1 MPSVTVFVQDG
12 VCPPGRTGGATPH
25 RSGREQLT
33 HPVPRS
39 SRVLVLSKRSA
50 LLPWPHLYAVLRVV
64 QPAALRWIS
73 DKTVGELIVS
83 LVVLSSAARCPV
95 LPFLQ
100 RVAWTSLPRLQ
111 GNMQNY
117 DCRKPFSGRS
127 LFTLAPRYRCCRPL
141 CLSSLA
147 GSQPRQVC
155 CRLAVPGL
163 FWFSQIGVL
172 KPQLLIQL
180 GDNRLSRVPES
191 PLRTHAPLSDHGG
204 VLLAGQCCDAP
215 HVLLTAISPSGLLP
229 SSSLKLSALAR
240 TLRVQAILTVHDYTN
255 FGAQS
260 RGLRSR

>member
-111 GNMQNY
+111 GNMQNC

-127 LFTLAPRYRCCRPL
+127 LFTLAPRYRCCRPRF
-141 CLSSLA
+141 C
-147 GSQPRQVC
+147 V
-155 CRLAVPGL
+155 
-163 FWFSQIGVL
+163 
-172 KPQLLIQL
+172 
-180 GDNRLSRVPES
+180 
-191 PLRTHAPLSDHGG
+191 PLRARNQGRSVADWLRRDF
-204 VLLAGQCCDAP
+204 
-215 HVLLTAISPSGLLP
+215 SGFPRLV
-229 SSSLKLSALAR
+229 S
-240 TLRVQAILTVHDYTN
+240 
-255 FGAQS
+255 
-260 RGLRSR
+260 